1 MFEILTH
8 KQQEEEIEKNCKEE
22 ASFVS
27 IFPPTSFW
35 IIRIYAVLMDFCFK
49 I

>member
-8 KQQEEEIEKNCKEE
+8 KQQEEEIEKDRKGE
-22 ASFVS
+22 ASSVS
-27 IFPPTSFW
+27 IFPPTRFR

>member
-8 KQQEEEIEKNCKEE
+8 KQQEEEIEKDCKEE
-22 ASFVS
+22 ASSVS

-35 IIRIYAVLMDFCFK
+35 IIRIYAVLMDFHFK